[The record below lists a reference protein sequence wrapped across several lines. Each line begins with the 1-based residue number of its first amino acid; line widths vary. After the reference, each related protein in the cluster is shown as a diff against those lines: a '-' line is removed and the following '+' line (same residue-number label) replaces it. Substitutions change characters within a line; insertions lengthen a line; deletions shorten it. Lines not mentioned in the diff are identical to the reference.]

1 MKTEDPPCEGQGPTT
16 RRRPTTQMPRPFH
29 RLEVP
34 PNSGAFLPFSH
45 FLLFPALP
53 LAETTMMSVV
63 GPAPSPDDF
72 GKAVSPEEL
81 RRLRR
86 TISNRESARRC
97 RLRKQRRL
105 EELRERASVLRSEN
119 RDLSDRLGGIASR
132 CLLVHRDN
140 NRLLAEVSALGRR
153 LADLRRVLALRH
165 LRRLAAPLPLAGDY
179 FEQAWA

>member
-1 MKTEDPPCEGQGPTT
+1 
-16 RRRPTTQMPRPFH
+16 
-29 RLEVP
+29 
-34 PNSGAFLPFSH
+34 
-45 FLLFPALP
+45 
-53 LAETTMMSVV
+53 MMSIVD
-63 GPAPSPDDF
+63 PAPSPDDF

-105 EELRERASVLRSEN
+105 EELREWASVLRSEN
-119 RDLSDRLGGIASR
+119 RDLSGRLVGIASR